1 MENEMMKKEIMEAM
15 NAGERAL
22 VSLRAAQQGMSSARS
37 WGMWDMLGG
46 SFFSSL
52 MKHSRVDD
60 SLKYI
65 EQAKDNLRIFE
76 KELMD
81 VNISRNLHM
90 EMGGFLK
97 CADIWMDN
105 FFVDYMMQS
114 KINEASRQVEQTIEQ
129 VENLLGQLKAMYGF

>member
-1 MENEMMKKEIMEAM
+1 
-15 NAGERAL
+15 
-22 VSLRAAQQGMSSARS
+22 
-37 WGMWDMLGG
+37 
-46 SFFSSL
+46 

-65 EQAKDNLRIFE
+65 EQAKDDLRIFE
-76 KELMD
+76 KELMG

-114 KINEASRQVEQTIEQ
+114 KINEASPGGTDDRTGGKPAGTAESHVW
-129 VENLLGQLKAMYGF
+129 LLRKKTAE

>member
-1 MENEMMKKEIMEAM
+1 MENEMRRKEIKEAI

-22 VSLRAAQQGMSSARS
+22 NSLRMAQEKMSSAKS
-37 WGMWDMLGG
+37 WGLWDMLGG
-46 SFFSSL
+46 SIFSSM

-60 SLKYI
+60 SLELI
-65 EQAKDNLRIFE
+65 EQAKNDLCIFE

>member
-1 MENEMMKKEIMEAM
+1 
-15 NAGERAL
+15 
-22 VSLRAAQQGMSSARS
+22 
-37 WGMWDMLGG
+37 MWDMLGG

-65 EQAKDNLRIFE
+65 EQAKDDLRIFE